1 MLLENYKN
9 NYIVKFVN
17 AEFLHIHVS
26 DLTDFLVTEI
36 SYKFFF
42 KTKANSIYFDFL
54 YSLLIADFLFDEIYV
69 ILL

>member
-26 DLTDFLVTEI
+26 DFLVTEI

-42 KTKANSIYFDFL
+42 KTKAKSIYFDFL